1 MTLLKYFKS
10 SVLFLFLAV
19 FFIGCK
25 ERPSHPIVII
35 YENDVHCQ
43 TDGYAKLAALRNRQ
57 QELTPYVTTVSC
69 GDFIQGNILG
79 TVSQGENIVKIMNKV
94 QYDIVT
100 LGNHE
105 FDFGIAQL
113 FLLTQKLNATVVS
126 ANFRDL
132 RAKELPFPAYKI
144 IRYGSVKIAYI
155 GFTTTSTT
163 ESVASK
169 TFQDNSGNPAY
180 DFSADFFYENA
191 QHYIDKARAEGADY
205 VVGLSHLGNSE
216 ANRHPG
222 SISLINHTTGIDV
235 LLDGHDHCTIPDTLI
250 NNREGKPVLLSS
262 TGSEFAYIGVL
273 TLSTDGRFSSRLVS
287 ANTENQNIDKDI
299 QTFVT
304 NIKEQVLANGQRVIG
319 TNRTNLSIYDDS
331 GKRIVRNR
339 ETNIGNFC
347 ADAFRIVLHTDVAM
361 INGGG
366 IRNGLPPKE
375 ITYNDLISVFPF
387 NNSVCTATLTGQQ
400 LSDALEFSVKSLP
413 EEDGDFMQVSGI
425 KFEVSPSIPTSVE
438 RDNNN
443 LFSHVGNSRRISR
456 LMILNK
462 NGQYEPIDPGKK
474 YTIASFDYQLKKLG
488 SAGILRYAILK
499 EENLGQDVEIL
510 STYIKDFLGGNIG
523 HNYAYTDDRIIIR

>member
-43 TDGYAKLAALRNRQ
+43 TDGYAKLVALRNQ
-57 QELTPYVTTVSC
+57 QEKLTPYITTVSC

-79 TVSQGENIVKIMNKV
+79 TVSQGENIVEIMNKV

-105 FDFGIAQL
+105 FDFGIPQL
-113 FLLTQKLNATVVS
+113 FLLSKKLNATVVN
-126 ANFRDL
+126 ANFRNL
-132 RAKELPFPAYKI
+132 RTQQLPFPAYKI

-155 GFTTTSTT
+155 GFTTTTAT

-169 TFQDNSGNPAY
+169 TFQDESGNPIY
-180 DFSADFFYENA
+180 DFSSDFFYENA
-191 QHYIDKARAEGADY
+191 QHYIDKARKEGADY
-205 VVGLSHLGNSE
+205 VIGLSHLGNSE

-250 NNREGKPVLLSS
+250 NNREGEPVLLSS

-287 ANTENQNIDKDI
+287 ANTENQNIDKNI

-304 NIKEQVLANGQRVIG
+304 NIKKQVLANGQRVIG

-425 KFEVSPSIPTSVE
+425 KFVVSPSIPTSVE

-462 NGQYEPIDPGKK
+462 NGQYEPVDPGKK